1 MKYKIREIEAK
12 DNKQVENVIRTCLIE
27 YGANH
32 EGTAWADPDLGRFS
46 EIYDKEAHKYWVAV
60 DENDNVVAG
69 VGIGD
74 LPGAEGVCELQK
86 MYCLKEYRGNGIA
99 SKLIKIAFDF
109 AKQYYSKCYLE
120 TLENMIEAQRFYEKN
135 GFVRLN
141 GPLVNTGHFACD
153 VCYLKELN

>member
-1 MKYKIREIEAK
+1 MKYIIREIESK
-12 DNKQVENVIRTCLIE
+12 DNKQVETVIRTCLIE

-46 EIYDKEAHKYWVAV
+46 EVYDKPAHKYWVAINE
-60 DENDNVVAG
+60 DGIVVAG
-69 VGIGD
+69 VGIGN
-74 LPGAEGVCELQK
+74 LLGVEGVCELQK

-99 SKLIKIAFDF
+99 TKLINIAFDF
-109 AKQYYSKCYLE
+109 AKNYYSKCYLE
-120 TLENMIEAQRFYEKN
+120 TLENMVEAQKFHEKN

>member
-1 MKYKIREIEAK
+1 MKYTIREIESK

-46 EIYDKEAHKYWVAV
+46 EIYDKPAHKYWVAV
-60 DENDNVVAG
+60 NEEEQVVAG

-99 SKLIKIAFDF
+99 SKLIEIAFDF
-109 AKQYYSKCYLE
+109 AKEHYSKCYLE

-153 VCYLKELN
+153 VCYLKEL

>member
-1 MKYKIREIEAK
+1 MEYRIREIESK
-12 DNKQVENVIRTCLIE
+12 DNKQVEHVIRTCLIE